1 MPRNGSG
8 IYSLPA
14 GSIVTDGVDDILA
27 TQHNTPLQDLE
38 SDMNEVRPIVA
49 GGTGASSASAART
62 ALGLGSIATQEASA
76 VAITGGTMTGAT
88 VGMTSGSA
96 AAPAVFFDAST
107 TTGIFRVADDT
118 LGIATAGAE
127 RMRVN
132 ANGSVLIGTTNVAP
146 GETNTDT
153 GTVISGVTF
162 RQLIS
167 VSNNIAST
175 LNRNT
180 SDGTIQSFRREGV
193 QVGTVSVTGSATAYN
208 TSSDERIKENI
219 APAGDPGA
227 IIDGL
232 DIVQFDFTANG
243 DHVRFGVTAQ
253 QAHDHF
259 PEMVTVG
266 AEGDF
271 WQVDHSKAVPMMIRE
286 LQLLRARVAALEA
299 V

>member
-1 MPRNGSG
+1 VTNLQAAVDLVSTILSG
-8 IYSLPA
+8 GGA
-14 GSIVTDGVDDILA
+14 VILA
-27 TQHNTPLQDLE
+27 PNGTDTAPGFAFG
-38 SDMNEVRPIVA
+38 SDTN
-49 GGTGASSASAART
+49 
-62 ALGLGSIATQEASA
+62 
-76 VAITGGTMTGAT
+76 
-88 VGMTSGSA
+88 
-96 AAPAVFFDAST
+96 
-107 TTGIFRVADDT
+107 TGIFRIAADT
-118 LGIATAGAE
+118 LGIVTAGTE
-127 RMRVN
+127 RARFN
-132 ANGSVLIGTTNVAP
+132 SNGTILFGTTNVAP
-146 GETNTDT
+146 GETNTDI

-167 VSNNIAST
+167 VDGNIAST
-175 LNRNT
+175 LNRNS

-266 AEGDF
+266 EEGEY

-299 V
+299 L